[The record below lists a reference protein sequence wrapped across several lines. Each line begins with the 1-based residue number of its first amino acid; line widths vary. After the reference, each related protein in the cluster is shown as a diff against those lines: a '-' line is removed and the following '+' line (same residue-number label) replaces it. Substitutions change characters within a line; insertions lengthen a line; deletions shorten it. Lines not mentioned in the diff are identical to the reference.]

1 MSNGGTSD
9 MNTKPAAKRII
20 ILISAVLAVFAL
32 VNLFWYQFKYQPYK
46 QKTVKME
53 LIDDSQRPKYTF
65 TGNGYVYTLKMP
77 GYLSFES
84 GYLYVVAQEHQDSAS
99 FVADEQGNLTERNV
113 PHVDLFIWPQLFDHA
128 QYRIT
133 VYEETESVWIS
144 VNSTGH
150 FIPDKSLS
158 EAGQFKAR
166 ELYEKHQL
174 EILNIL
180 DAAAWLWGSNI

>member
-1 MSNGGTSD
+1 MQTVSMTDGTGFDIYLLSTYRNTLHRYYQKSAMTHLGA
-9 MNTKPAAKRII
+9 MNLGLDLCAA
-20 ILISAVLAVFAL
+20 LAVCR
-32 VNLFWYQFKYQPYK
+32 K
-46 QKTVKME
+46 
-53 LIDDSQRPKYTF
+53 
-65 TGNGYVYTLKMP
+65 
-77 GYLSFES
+77 S
-84 GYLYVVAQEHQDSAS
+84 GYLYVVAEEHQDSAS
-99 FVADEQGNLTERNV
+99 FVADEQGNLSERNV

-133 VYEETESVWIS
+133 IYEETESAWIS

-158 EAGQFKAR
+158 EADQFKAK

-174 EILNIL
+174 EIRNIL